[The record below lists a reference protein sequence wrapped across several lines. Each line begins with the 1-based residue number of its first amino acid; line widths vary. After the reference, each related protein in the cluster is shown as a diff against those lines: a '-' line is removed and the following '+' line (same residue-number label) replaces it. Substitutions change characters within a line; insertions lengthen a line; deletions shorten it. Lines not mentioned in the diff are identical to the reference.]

1 MLISEKSRTV
11 TYLFL
16 SCYVNE
22 IPLSSSYKKIR
33 EILGTDYFSHMLDQ
47 ATLKAKNAI
56 TLKNLWGEIK
66 MKRWKKQHLRE
77 INVLS

>member
-1 MLISEKSRTV
+1 MLISEKSRMV

-22 IPLSSSYKKIR
+22 VPLSSSYKKIR

-47 ATLKAKNAI
+47 ATLMTFSKGFGND
-56 TLKNLWGEIK
+56 TRN
-66 MKRWKKQHLRE
+66 
-77 INVLS
+77 N

>member
-1 MLISEKSRTV
+1 MV
-11 TYLFL
+11 TFLFL

-47 ATLKAKNAI
+47 ATLNE
-56 TLKNLWGEIK
+56 LPQGEC
-66 MKRWKKQHLRE
+66 HF
-77 INVLS
+77 VV